1 MDLREKLIMTF
12 CFVFFQLELTNCCD
26 SRIGNRYDDII
37 GSGISTG
44 ECRRLSFAAEV
55 SDCISK
61 LKKKFILFSK
71 NKIDVNQ
78 SIIVIL

>member
-1 MDLREKLIMTF
+1 MTF

-55 SDCISK
+55 SFYFKI
-61 LKKKFILFSK
+61 KKKIENSFYFFFRK
-71 NKIDVNQ
+71 TK
-78 SIIVIL
+78 

>member
-1 MDLREKLIMTF
+1 MNQLSF
-12 CFVFFQLELTNCCD
+12 CIQLELTNCAN

-55 SDCISK
+55 FEIFFLSVYKKCIDCC
-61 LKKKFILFSK
+61 
-71 NKIDVNQ
+71 N
-78 SIIVIL
+78 